1 MLFQSSI
8 KRELSRSF
16 GATVV
21 ILITI
26 VVTIM
31 LIRTLG
37 QASKGSVNPSEVSLV
52 LAFTILGNLSILLA
66 LSLFIACVGTLS
78 RIYRD
83 SEMVIWLSC
92 GQGLGAFFKPMIGFA
107 VPTLVLI
114 AGLSLFAWPW
124 SNQHI
129 QELVDRFEKRGDLE
143 RVTPGQFQESANGQ
157 RVFFIDKA
165 STVKGQGNNVFIAT
179 QEGDKQTMTTA
190 LHGHIENKSSG
201 EKFLILNNGQQLV
214 YSQDHSTLKISEFSE
229 YGAQIGKSDPNIGTP
244 LPRTL
249 DSWYLLL
256 NPSSQNTSE
265 LTWRLGLTFTAF
277 NLIVI
282 SLALASVNPRGG
294 KSAPLMLALFT
305 FIAYF
310 NLLNIG
316 KNYGESGKGSPYVML
331 LFHLAIL
338 TIATL
343 WLMRK
348 HNNWRIFN
356 IRTHLVGFVNPSL
369 IKSRNS
375 TVGKS

>member
-8 KRELSRSF
+8 RRELSRSF

-83 SEMVIWLSC
+83 SEMVIWLSS
-92 GQGLGAFFKPMIGFA
+92 GQGLGFFFKPMVGFA
-107 VPTLVLI
+107 LPTLVLI
-114 AGLSLFAWPW
+114 AALSLIAWPW

-129 QELVDRFEKRGDLE
+129 QQLVDRFEKRGDLE
-143 RVTPGQFQESANGQ
+143 RVSPGQFQESANGQ

-165 STVKGQGNNVFIAT
+165 STVKGQGNNVFIAS
-179 QEGDKQTMTTA
+179 QEGDKKTMTTA
-190 LHGHIENKSSG
+190 LHGHIEIKPTG
-201 EKFLILNNGQQLV
+201 EKFLILNNGEQLS
-214 YSQDHSTLKISEFSE
+214 YNNDNATLKLSEFKE
-229 YGAQIGKSDPNIGTP
+229 YGAQIGKTDPNFGAP

-249 DSWYLLL
+249 DSLYLLL
-256 NPSSQNTSE
+256 NPSSQNTAE
-265 LTWRLGLTFTAF
+265 LTWRIGLALTAF
-277 NLIVI
+277 NLVVI
-282 SLALASVNPRGG
+282 SLALASVNPRAG

-316 KNYGESGKGSPYVML
+316 KNYGESGKGSPNIML
-331 LFHLAIL
+331 LFHLAVL
-338 TIATL
+338 GIAAL

-348 HNNWRIFN
+348 HNNWRILN
-356 IRTHLVGFVNPSL
+356 LRSHWAGL
-369 IKSRNS
+369 
-375 TVGKS
+375 GKSNSMKANNGGKLS

>member
-8 KRELSRSF
+8 RRELSRSF

-21 ILITI
+21 ILVTI

-52 LAFTILGNLSILLA
+52 LAYTIMGNLSILLA

-83 SEMVIWLSC
+83 SEMVVWLSC
-92 GQGLGAFFKPMIGFA
+92 GQGIGSFFKPMIGFA
-107 VPTLVLI
+107 FPTLVLI
-114 AGLSLFAWPW
+114 AGLSLFVWPW
-124 SNQHI
+124 SNQKI

-179 QEGDKQTMTTA
+179 KEGDKQTMTTA
-190 LHGHIENKSSG
+190 LHGHIENKQTG
-201 EKFLILNNGQQLV
+201 GKFLILNNGQQLI
-214 YSQDHSTLKISEFSE
+214 YSNTGETLKLSEFQE
-229 YGAQIGKSDPNIGTP
+229 YGAQIGKTDLNIGQP
-244 LPRTL
+244 VPRALDTL
-249 DSWYLLL
+249 FLVL
-256 NPSSQNTSE
+256 NPSAQNSSE
-265 LTWRLGLTFTAF
+265 LVFRIGLVFTSF

-282 SLALASVNPRGG
+282 SLALASVNPRAG

-310 NLLNIG
+310 NLVNIG
-316 KNYGESGKGSPYVML
+316 KNYSEAGKASPFMMLIFHFFILLLAATWLTARHKNWSFFNLRAHFSGFSKK
-331 LFHLAIL
+331 I
-338 TIATL
+338 T
-343 WLMRK
+343 
-348 HNNWRIFN
+348 
-356 IRTHLVGFVNPSL
+356 
-369 IKSRNS
+369 RNS
-375 TVGKS
+375 PEL

>member
-8 KRELSRSF
+8 RRELSRSF

-21 ILITI
+21 ILVTI

-52 LAFTILGNLSILLA
+52 LAYTIMGNLSILLA

-83 SEMVIWLSC
+83 SEMVVWLSC
-92 GQGLGAFFKPMIGFA
+92 GQGIGSFFKPMIGFA
-107 VPTLVLI
+107 FPTLVLI
-114 AGLSLFAWPW
+114 AGLSLFVWPW
-124 SNQHI
+124 SNQKI

-179 QEGDKQTMTTA
+179 KEGDKQTMTTA
-190 LHGHIENKSSG
+190 VHGHIENKQTG
-201 EKFLILNNGQQLV
+201 EKFLILNNGQQLI
-214 YSQDHSTLKISEFSE
+214 YSNSGETLKLSEFQE
-229 YGAQIGKSDPNIGTP
+229 YGAQIGKTDLNIGQP
-244 LPRTL
+244 VPRALDTL
-249 DSWYLLL
+249 FLVL
-256 NPSSQNTSE
+256 NPSAQNSSE
-265 LTWRLGLTFTAF
+265 LVFRIGMVFTSF

-282 SLALASVNPRGG
+282 SLALASVNPRAG

-310 NLLNIG
+310 NLVNIG
-316 KNYGESGKGSPYVML
+316 KNYSEAGKASPFMMLIFHFVILLLAATWLTAMHKNWSFFNLRAHFSGFSKKM
-331 LFHLAIL
+331 
-338 TIATL
+338 T
-343 WLMRK
+343 
-348 HNNWRIFN
+348 
-356 IRTHLVGFVNPSL
+356 
-369 IKSRNS
+369 RNS
-375 TVGKS
+375 PGL

>member
-8 KRELSRSF
+8 RRELSRSF

-21 ILITI
+21 ILVTI

-52 LAFTILGNLSILLA
+52 LAYTVMGNLSILLA

-83 SEMVIWLSC
+83 SEMVVWLSC
-92 GQGLGAFFKPMIGFA
+92 GQGIGSFFKPMIGFA
-107 VPTLVLI
+107 FPTLVLI
-114 AGLSLFAWPW
+114 AGLSLFVWPW
-124 SNQHI
+124 SNQKI

-179 QEGDKQTMTTA
+179 KEGDKQKMTTA
-190 LHGHIENKSSG
+190 LHGHIENKQTG
-201 EKFLILNNGQQLV
+201 EKFLILNNGQQLI
-214 YSQDHSTLKISEFSE
+214 YSNTGETLKLSEFQE
-229 YGAQIGKSDPNIGTP
+229 YGAQIGKTDLNIGQP
-244 LPRTL
+244 VPRALDTL
-249 DSWYLLL
+249 FLVL
-256 NPSSQNTSE
+256 NPSAQNSSE
-265 LTWRLGLTFTAF
+265 LVFRIGLVFTSF

-282 SLALASVNPRGG
+282 SLALASVNPRAG

-310 NLLNIG
+310 NLVNIG
-316 KNYGESGKGSPYVML
+316 KNYSEAGKASPFMMLIFHFVILLLAATWLTARHKNWSFFNLRAHFSGFSKKM
-331 LFHLAIL
+331 
-338 TIATL
+338 T
-343 WLMRK
+343 
-348 HNNWRIFN
+348 
-356 IRTHLVGFVNPSL
+356 
-369 IKSRNS
+369 RNS
-375 TVGKS
+375 PGL

>member
-8 KRELSRSF
+8 RRELSRSF

-92 GQGLGAFFKPMIGFA
+92 GQGLGAFFKPMLGFA
-107 VPTLVLI
+107 APTLLLI
-114 AGLSLFAWPW
+114 SGLSLFAWPW

-179 QEGDKQTMTTA
+179 REGDKQTMTTA
-190 LHGHIENKSSG
+190 LHGHIENKSTG
-201 EKFLILNNGQQLV
+201 EKFLILNNGEQLI
-214 YSQDHSTLKISEFSE
+214 YSKEQETIKLSEFSE
-229 YGAQIGKSDPNIGTP
+229 YGAQIGKSDPNLGAP
-244 LPRTL
+244 LPRTI
-249 DSWYLLL
+249 DSWDLIT
-256 NPSSQNTSE
+256 NPSAPNSSE
-265 LTWRLGLTFTAF
+265 LAWRIGLTFTAF

-282 SLALASVNPRGG
+282 SLALASVNPRAG
-294 KSAPLMLALFT
+294 KSAPLLLALFT

-316 KNYGESGKGSPYVML
+316 KNYGESGKGSPYIML
-331 LFHLAIL
+331 VFHLIIL
-338 TIATL
+338 TLATL
-343 WLMRK
+343 WLMGK
-348 HNNWRIFN
+348 HNNWRVFN
-356 IRTHLVGFVNPSL
+356 IRAHLSGFLNSR
-369 IKSRNS
+369 KSKSNS
-375 TVGKS
+375 GGDFR

>member
-8 KRELSRSF
+8 RRELSRSF

-21 ILITI
+21 ILVTI

-52 LAFTILGNLSILLA
+52 LPYTIMGNLSILLA

-83 SEMVIWLSC
+83 SEMVVWLSC
-92 GQGLGAFFKPMIGFA
+92 GQGIGSFFKPMIGFA
-107 VPTLVLI
+107 FPTLVLI
-114 AGLSLFAWPW
+114 AGLSLFVWPW
-124 SNQHI
+124 SNQKI

-179 QEGDKQTMTTA
+179 KEGDKQTMTTA
-190 LHGHIENKSSG
+190 VHGHIENKQTG
-201 EKFLILNNGQQLV
+201 EKFLILNNGQQLI
-214 YSQDHSTLKISEFSE
+214 YSNSGETLKLSEFQE
-229 YGAQIGKSDPNIGTP
+229 YGAQIGKTDLNIGQP
-244 LPRTL
+244 VPRALDTL
-249 DSWYLLL
+249 FLVL
-256 NPSSQNTSE
+256 NPSAQNSSE
-265 LTWRLGLTFTAF
+265 LVFRIGMVFTSF

-282 SLALASVNPRGG
+282 SLALASVNPRAG

-310 NLLNIG
+310 NLVNIG
-316 KNYGESGKGSPYVML
+316 KNYSEAGKASPFMMLIFHFVILLLAATWLTARHKNWSFFNLRAHFSGFSNKM
-331 LFHLAIL
+331 
-338 TIATL
+338 T
-343 WLMRK
+343 
-348 HNNWRIFN
+348 
-356 IRTHLVGFVNPSL
+356 
-369 IKSRNS
+369 RNS
-375 TVGKS
+375 PDI

>member
-1 MLFQSSI
+1 MLFQTSI

-26 VVTIM
+26 VITIM

-37 QASKGSVNPSEVSLV
+37 QASKGSVNPAEVSLV
-52 LAFTILGNLSILLA
+52 LAYTVMGNLSILLA

-83 SEMVIWLSC
+83 SEMVLWLSC
-92 GQGLGAFFKPMIGFA
+92 GQGIGSFFKPMFSFA

-114 AGLSLFAWPW
+114 AGLSLFVWPW
-124 SNQHI
+124 SNQKI

-179 QEGDKQTMTTA
+179 REGDKQTMTSA
-190 LHGHIENKSSG
+190 AHGHIENKTSG
-201 EKFLILNNGQQLV
+201 GKFLILNDGQQLV
-214 YSQDHSTLKISEFSE
+214 YGKNEATIKLSEFQE
-229 YGAQIGKSDPNIGTP
+229 YGAQIGKTDLTLGTP
-244 LPRTL
+244 LPRTQ
-249 DSWYLLL
+249 DSLVLLL
-256 NPSSQNTSE
+256 NPNAQNTAE
-265 LTWRLGLTFTAF
+265 LAWRVGLVFTSL

-294 KSAPLMLALFT
+294 RSAPLMLALFT

-316 KNYGESGKGSPYVML
+316 KNYSESGKGSPYSML
-331 LFHLAIL
+331 LFHFGVLLLA
-338 TIATL
+338 TV
-343 WLMRK
+343 WLICK
-348 HNNWRIFN
+348 HNNWNIFN
-356 IRTHLVGFVNPSL
+356 IKAHLNGFSKKIN
-369 IKSRNS
+369 
-375 TVGKS
+375 

>member
-8 KRELSRSF
+8 RRELSRSF

-21 ILITI
+21 ILVTI

-52 LAFTILGNLSILLA
+52 LAYTVMGNLSILLA

-83 SEMVIWLSC
+83 SEMVVWLSC
-92 GQGLGAFFKPMIGFA
+92 GQGIGSFFKPMIGFA
-107 VPTLVLI
+107 FPTLVLI
-114 AGLSLFAWPW
+114 AGLSLFVWPW
-124 SNQHI
+124 SNQKI

-179 QEGDKQTMTTA
+179 KEGDKQTMTTA
-190 LHGHIENKSSG
+190 VHGHIENKQTG
-201 EKFLILNNGQQLV
+201 EKFLILNNGQQLI
-214 YSQDHSTLKISEFSE
+214 YSNSGETLKLSEFQE
-229 YGAQIGKSDPNIGTP
+229 YGAQIGKTDLNIGQP
-244 LPRTL
+244 VPRALDTL
-249 DSWYLLL
+249 FLVL
-256 NPSSQNTSE
+256 NPSAQNSSE
-265 LTWRLGLTFTAF
+265 LVFRIGMVFTSF

-282 SLALASVNPRGG
+282 SLALASVDPRAG

-310 NLLNIG
+310 NLVNIG
-316 KNYGESGKGSPYVML
+316 KNYSEAGKASPFMMLIFHFVILLLAAMWLTVRHKNWSFFNLRAHFSGFSNKM
-331 LFHLAIL
+331 
-338 TIATL
+338 T
-343 WLMRK
+343 
-348 HNNWRIFN
+348 
-356 IRTHLVGFVNPSL
+356 
-369 IKSRNS
+369 RNS
-375 TVGKS
+375 PDI

>member
-8 KRELSRSF
+8 RRELSRSF

-21 ILITI
+21 ILVTI

-52 LAFTILGNLSILLA
+52 LAYTIMGNLSILLA

-83 SEMVIWLSC
+83 SEMVVWLSC
-92 GQGLGAFFKPMIGFA
+92 GQGIGSFFKPMIGFA
-107 VPTLVLI
+107 FPTLVLI
-114 AGLSLFAWPW
+114 AGLSLFVWPW
-124 SNQHI
+124 SNQKI

-179 QEGDKQTMTTA
+179 KEGDKQTMTTA
-190 LHGHIENKSSG
+190 VHGHIENKQTG
-201 EKFLILNNGQQLV
+201 EKFLILNNGQQLI
-214 YSQDHSTLKISEFSE
+214 YSNSGETLKLSEFQE
-229 YGAQIGKSDPNIGTP
+229 YGAQIGKTDLNIGQP
-244 LPRTL
+244 VPRALDTL
-249 DSWYLLL
+249 FLVL
-256 NPSSQNTSE
+256 NPSAQNSSE
-265 LTWRLGLTFTAF
+265 LVFRIGMVFTSF

-282 SLALASVNPRGG
+282 SLALASVNPRAG

-310 NLLNIG
+310 SLVNIG
-316 KNYGESGKGSPYVML
+316 KNYSEAGKASPFMMLIFHFVILLLAAMWLTARHKNWSFFNLRAHFSGFSNKM
-331 LFHLAIL
+331 
-338 TIATL
+338 T
-343 WLMRK
+343 
-348 HNNWRIFN
+348 
-356 IRTHLVGFVNPSL
+356 
-369 IKSRNS
+369 RNS
-375 TVGKS
+375 PDI

>member
-78 RIYRD
+78 RLYRD
-83 SEMVIWLSC
+83 SEMVIWLSA
-92 GQGLGAFFKPMIGFA
+92 GQGLGAFFKPMISFA
-107 VPTLVLI
+107 APTLVLI
-114 AGLSLFAWPW
+114 AGLSFFAWPW

-165 STVKGQGNNVFIAT
+165 STVKGQGNNVFIAS
-179 QEGDKQTMTTA
+179 QEGDKQTMTSA
-190 LHGHIENKSSG
+190 QHGHIENKDTG

-214 YSQDHSTLKISEFSE
+214 YSKDRETLKLNEFGE
-229 YGAQIGKSDPNIGTP
+229 YGAQIGKSDLNLGAP

-249 DSWYLLL
+249 DSWHLIL
-256 NPSSQNTSE
+256 NPSAQNTSE

-277 NLIVI
+277 NLVVI
-282 SLALASVNPRGG
+282 SLAFASVNPRAG

-316 KNYGESGKGSPYVML
+316 KNYGESGQGSPYIML
-331 LFHLAIL
+331 LFHLGVLAL
-338 TIATL
+338 TWV
-343 WLMRK
+343 WLMSK

-356 IRTHLVGFVNPSL
+356 IRAHLSGIAKPKATSP
-369 IKSRNS
+369 NS
-375 TVGKS
+375 NGGAK

>member
-1 MLFQSSI
+1 MLFQTSI

-26 VVTIM
+26 VITIM

-37 QASKGSVNPSEVSLV
+37 QASKGSVNPAEVSLV
-52 LAFTILGNLSILLA
+52 LAYTVMGNLSILLA

-92 GQGLGAFFKPMIGFA
+92 GQGIGSFFKPMFSFA

-114 AGLSLFAWPW
+114 AGLSLFVWPW
-124 SNQHI
+124 SNQKI

-179 QEGDKQTMTTA
+179 KEGDKQTMTTA
-190 LHGHIENKSSG
+190 VHGHIENKQTG
-201 EKFLILNNGQQLV
+201 EKFLILNNGQQLI
-214 YSQDHSTLKISEFSE
+214 YSNSGETLKLSEFQE
-229 YGAQIGKSDPNIGTP
+229 YGAQIGKTDLNIGQP
-244 LPRTL
+244 VPRALDTL
-249 DSWYLLL
+249 FLVL
-256 NPSSQNTSE
+256 NPSAQNSSE
-265 LTWRLGLTFTAF
+265 LVFRIGMVFTSF

-282 SLALASVNPRGG
+282 SLALASVNPRAG

-310 NLLNIG
+310 NLVNIG
-316 KNYGESGKGSPYVML
+316 KNYSEAGKASPFMMLIFHFVILLLAAMWLTARHKNWSFFNLRAHFSGFSNKM
-331 LFHLAIL
+331 
-338 TIATL
+338 T
-343 WLMRK
+343 
-348 HNNWRIFN
+348 
-356 IRTHLVGFVNPSL
+356 
-369 IKSRNS
+369 RNS
-375 TVGKS
+375 PDI

>member
-8 KRELSRSF
+8 RRELSRSF

-66 LSLFIACVGTLS
+66 LSLFISCVGTLS

-83 SEMVIWLSC
+83 SEMVIWLTC
-92 GQGLGAFFKPMIGFA
+92 GQGLGAFFKPMVAFA
-107 VPTLVLI
+107 LPTLVLI
-114 AGLSLFAWPW
+114 GALSLFVWPW

-165 STVKGQGNNVFIAT
+165 STVKGQGNNIFIAT
-179 QEGDKQTMTTA
+179 REGDKQTMTTA
-190 LHGHIENKSSG
+190 VHGHIDNKATG

-214 YSQDHSTLKISEFSE
+214 YSKDHETLKLSEFSE
-229 YGAQIGKSDPNIGTP
+229 YGAQIGKSAPNLGAP
-244 LPRTL
+244 LPRAI
-249 DSWYLLL
+249 DSWDLLL
-256 NPSSQNTSE
+256 NPSAQNSSE
-265 LTWRLGLTFTAF
+265 LTWRVGLMFTAF

-310 NLLNIG
+310 NILNIG
-316 KNYGESGKGSPYVML
+316 KNYGESGKGSPYMML
-331 LFHLAIL
+331 VFHLFIL
-338 TIATL
+338 ALATL

-348 HNNWRIFN
+348 HNNWRVFN
-356 IRTHLVGFVNPSL
+356 LKAHLIGFTSP
-369 IKSRNS
+369 RQ
-375 TVGKS
+375 GKSKTMGGQS

>member
-8 KRELSRSF
+8 RRELSRSF

-21 ILITI
+21 ILVTI

-52 LAFTILGNLSILLA
+52 LAYTVMGNLSILLA

-83 SEMVIWLSC
+83 SEMVVWLSC
-92 GQGLGAFFKPMIGFA
+92 GQGIGSFFKPMIGFA
-107 VPTLVLI
+107 FPTLVLI
-114 AGLSLFAWPW
+114 AGLSLFVWPW
-124 SNQHI
+124 SNQKI

-179 QEGDKQTMTTA
+179 KEGDKQTMTTA
-190 LHGHIENKSSG
+190 LHGHIENKQTG
-201 EKFLILNNGQQLV
+201 EKFLILNNGQQLI
-214 YSQDHSTLKISEFSE
+214 YSNTGETLKLSEFQE
-229 YGAQIGKSDPNIGTP
+229 YGAQIGKTDLNIGQP
-244 LPRTL
+244 VPRALDTL
-249 DSWYLLL
+249 FLVL
-256 NPSSQNTSE
+256 NPSAQNSSE
-265 LTWRLGLTFTAF
+265 LVFRIGLVFTSF

-282 SLALASVNPRGG
+282 SLALASVNPRAG

-310 NLLNIG
+310 NLVNIG
-316 KNYGESGKGSPYVML
+316 KNYSEAGKASPFMMLIFHFVILLLAATWLTARHKNWSFFNLRAHFSGFSKKM
-331 LFHLAIL
+331 
-338 TIATL
+338 T
-343 WLMRK
+343 
-348 HNNWRIFN
+348 
-356 IRTHLVGFVNPSL
+356 
-369 IKSRNS
+369 RNS
-375 TVGKS
+375 PGL

>member
-21 ILITI
+21 ILVTI

-66 LSLFIACVGTLS
+66 LSLFIACAGTLS

-92 GQGLGAFFKPMIGFA
+92 GQGRLAFFKPMISFA
-107 VPTLVLI
+107 APTLLLI
-114 AGLSLFAWPW
+114 AVLSLFAWPW

-129 QELVDRFEKRGDLE
+129 QELVDRFEKRGDLD

-165 STVKGQGNNVFIAT
+165 SDVQGQGNNVFIAN
-179 QEGDKQTMTTA
+179 QEGDKQTMTSA
-190 LHGHIENKSSG
+190 QHGHIESKSTG
-201 EKFLILNNGQQLV
+201 EKFLILNSGQQLV
-214 YSQDHSTLKISEFSE
+214 FSKSRETLKLSEFSE
-229 YGAQIGKSDPNIGTP
+229 YGVQIGKSDSNIGEP

-256 NPSSQNTSE
+256 NPNAQNTSE
-265 LTWRLGLTFTAF
+265 LTWRLGLTLTSF

-282 SLALASVNPRGG
+282 SLALASVNPRAG

-316 KNYGESGKGSPYVML
+316 KNYSESGKSSTYMMIGFHIIVFCMAALWVM
-331 LFHLAIL
+331 H
-338 TIATL
+338 
-343 WLMRK
+343 K
-348 HNNWRIFN
+348 DNNWRIFN
-356 IRTHLVGFVNPSL
+356 LHASF
-369 IKSRNS
+369 SRMKKPQVTNQKNVS
-375 TVGKS
+375 DPL

>member
-8 KRELSRSF
+8 RRELSRSF

-21 ILITI
+21 ILVTI

-52 LAFTILGNLSILLA
+52 LAYTIMGNLSILLA

-83 SEMVIWLSC
+83 SEMVVWLSC
-92 GQGLGAFFKPMIGFA
+92 GQGIGSFFKPMIGFA
-107 VPTLVLI
+107 FPTLVLI
-114 AGLSLFAWPW
+114 AGLSLFVWPW
-124 SNQHI
+124 SNQKI

-179 QEGDKQTMTTA
+179 KEGDKQTMTTA
-190 LHGHIENKSSG
+190 VHGHIENKQTG
-201 EKFLILNNGQQLV
+201 EKFLILNNGQQLI
-214 YSQDHSTLKISEFSE
+214 YSNSGETLKLSEFQE
-229 YGAQIGKSDPNIGTP
+229 YGAQIGKTDLNIGQP
-244 LPRTL
+244 VPRALDTL
-249 DSWYLLL
+249 FLVL
-256 NPSSQNTSE
+256 NPSAQNSSE
-265 LTWRLGLTFTAF
+265 LVFRIGMVFTSF

-282 SLALASVNPRGG
+282 SLALASVNPRAG

-310 NLLNIG
+310 NLVNIG
-316 KNYGESGKGSPYVML
+316 KNYSEAGKASPFMMLIFHFVILLLAATWLTARHKNWSFFNLRAHFSGFSNKM
-331 LFHLAIL
+331 
-338 TIATL
+338 T
-343 WLMRK
+343 
-348 HNNWRIFN
+348 
-356 IRTHLVGFVNPSL
+356 
-369 IKSRNS
+369 RNS
-375 TVGKS
+375 PDI

>member
-8 KRELSRSF
+8 RRELSRSF

-21 ILITI
+21 ILVTI

-52 LAFTILGNLSILLA
+52 LAYTIMGNLSILLA

-83 SEMVIWLSC
+83 SEMVVWLSC
-92 GQGLGAFFKPMIGFA
+92 GQGIGSFFKPMIGFA
-107 VPTLVLI
+107 FPTLVLI
-114 AGLSLFAWPW
+114 AGLSLFVWPW
-124 SNQHI
+124 SNQKI

-179 QEGDKQTMTTA
+179 KEGDKQTMTTA
-190 LHGHIENKSSG
+190 VHGHIENKQTG
-201 EKFLILNNGQQLV
+201 EKFLILNNGQQLI
-214 YSQDHSTLKISEFSE
+214 YSNSGETLKLSEFQE
-229 YGAQIGKSDPNIGTP
+229 YGAQIGKTDLNIGQP
-244 LPRTL
+244 VPRALDTL
-249 DSWYLLL
+249 FLVL
-256 NPSSQNTSE
+256 NPSAQNSSE
-265 LTWRLGLTFTAF
+265 LVFRIGMVFTSF

-282 SLALASVNPRGG
+282 SLALASVNPRAG

-310 NLLNIG
+310 NLVNIG
-316 KNYGESGKGSPYVML
+316 KNYSEAGKASPFMMLIFHFVILLLAAMWLTARHKNWSFFNLRAHFSGFSNKM
-331 LFHLAIL
+331 
-338 TIATL
+338 T
-343 WLMRK
+343 
-348 HNNWRIFN
+348 
-356 IRTHLVGFVNPSL
+356 
-369 IKSRNS
+369 RNS
-375 TVGKS
+375 PDI

>member
-8 KRELSRSF
+8 RRELSRSF

-21 ILITI
+21 ILVTI

-52 LAFTILGNLSILLA
+52 LAYTIMGNLSILLA

-83 SEMVIWLSC
+83 SEMVVWLSC
-92 GQGLGAFFKPMIGFA
+92 GQGIGSFFKPMIGFA
-107 VPTLVLI
+107 FPTLVLI
-114 AGLSLFAWPW
+114 AGLSLFVWPW
-124 SNQHI
+124 SNQKI

-179 QEGDKQTMTTA
+179 KEGDKQTMTTA
-190 LHGHIENKSSG
+190 VHGHIENKQTG
-201 EKFLILNNGQQLV
+201 EKFLILNNGQQLI
-214 YSQDHSTLKISEFSE
+214 YSNSGETLKLSEFQE
-229 YGAQIGKSDPNIGTP
+229 YGAQIGKIDLNIGQP
-244 LPRTL
+244 VPRALDTL
-249 DSWYLLL
+249 FLVL
-256 NPSSQNTSE
+256 NPSAQNSSE
-265 LTWRLGLTFTAF
+265 LVFRIGMVFTSF

-282 SLALASVNPRGG
+282 SLALASVNPRAG

-310 NLLNIG
+310 NLVNIG
-316 KNYGESGKGSPYVML
+316 KNYSEAGKASPFMMLIFHFVILLLAAMWLTARHKNWSFFNLRAHFSGFSNKM
-331 LFHLAIL
+331 
-338 TIATL
+338 T
-343 WLMRK
+343 
-348 HNNWRIFN
+348 
-356 IRTHLVGFVNPSL
+356 
-369 IKSRNS
+369 RNS
-375 TVGKS
+375 PDI